1 MLSSDEESDNG
12 YDNGSISELISAE
25 KDIKIID
32 LDDKDYSKMTVA
44 QLKDILID
52 MDLPFSGNK
61 TKLIQRIKDNKK

>member
-1 MLSSDEESDNG
+1 MPQHT
-12 YDNGSISELISAE
+12 E
-25 KDIKIID
+25 KQRLERIR
-32 LDDKDYSKMTVA
+32 LLQKDYSKMTVA